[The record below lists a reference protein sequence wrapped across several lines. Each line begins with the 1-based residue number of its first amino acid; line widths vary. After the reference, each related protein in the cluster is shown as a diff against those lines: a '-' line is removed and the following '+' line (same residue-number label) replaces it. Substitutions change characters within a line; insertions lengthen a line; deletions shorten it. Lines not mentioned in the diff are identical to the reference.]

1 MQAIHSVSEGDFQTK
16 IYLEHPNFY
25 FKFISY
31 SSNRCIPDAEAVS
44 VFEGIDKFMLWY
56 CEFSFKN
63 VIISCKI
70 SLFPVIINTFIT
82 SLISSTYL
90 GISLDI
96 HII

>member
-1 MQAIHSVSEGDFQTK
+1 MSTLYPIPLTV
-16 IYLEHPNFY
+16 
-25 FKFISY
+25 
-31 SSNRCIPDAEAVS
+31 CIPDAEAVS

-82 SLISSTYL
+82 SLISS
-90 GISLDI
+90 II
-96 HII
+96 HTN